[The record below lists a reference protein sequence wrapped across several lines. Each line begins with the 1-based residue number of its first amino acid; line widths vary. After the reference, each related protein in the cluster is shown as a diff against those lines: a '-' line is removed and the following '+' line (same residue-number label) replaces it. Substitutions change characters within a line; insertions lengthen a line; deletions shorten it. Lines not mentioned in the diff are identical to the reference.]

1 MFASIGKMLIAI
13 GFLLI
18 LTGVILLVFDKVGF
32 LGKLPGDIQVQKK
45 SFEFHF
51 PIVTCIVVSILLS
64 LLLSAFFLWFRK

>member
-1 MFASIGKMLIAI
+1 MFASIGKILITL
-13 GFLLI
+13 GVLLI
-18 LTGVILLVFDKVGF
+18 LIGLILLVFDKIGF

-64 LLLSAFFLWFRK
+64 ILLSAFFLWFRK